1 LRDLGFEQDVL
12 IAKHNTIFAVRRLN
26 AQYHLPVKFNDLL
39 TVQTLI
45 KKVGCASLVFT
56 QKIMHSGQNQV
67 LFEAQVTVA
76 CLHADSFKPCGIPLM
91 IKEKIMKYLK
101 IITMSCVFV
110 LTSPSFASGMEDDPV
125 VTKVMGE
132 VELRSTD
139 GANPRA
145 WNIEAWI
152 GKDLNKFWVKTKGER
167 VAGHTEKSELQWLYS
182 KAITPFCT
190 SQFHFTHYLSY
201 NRVVFHTTCK

>member
-1 LRDLGFEQDVL
+1 MKICSMNEISIRVYYEDTDSGGVVYYANYLKFIERGRSEYLRDLGFEQDML

-45 KKVGCASLVFT
+45 KKAGYASLIFT

-91 IKEKIMKYLK
+91 IKEKI
-101 IITMSCVFV
+101 
-110 LTSPSFASGMEDDPV
+110 
-125 VTKVMGE
+125 
-132 VELRSTD
+132 D
-139 GANPRA
+139 G
-145 WNIEAWI
+145 
-152 GKDLNKFWVKTKGER
+152 
-167 VAGHTEKSELQWLYS
+167 
-182 KAITPFCT
+182 
-190 SQFHFTHYLSY
+190 
-201 NRVVFHTTCK
+201 